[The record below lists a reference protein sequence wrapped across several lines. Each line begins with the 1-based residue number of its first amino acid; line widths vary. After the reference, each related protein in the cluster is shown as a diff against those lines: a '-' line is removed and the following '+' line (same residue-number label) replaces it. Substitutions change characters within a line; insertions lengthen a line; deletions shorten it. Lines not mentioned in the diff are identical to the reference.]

1 MTSASTHSTTSAAT
15 EAPKPVRTAAAS
27 QRLTLSEVA
36 ERLNMCTRS
45 IQKLVKAGRFPRG
58 VHLGRDVCWLES
70 VVDQWLEAKFSE
82 QMAWEPKKKRTDAN
96 KAKPNAQVT

>member
-1 MTSASTHSTTSAAT
+1 MTSASTHSMTSAAT
-15 EAPKPVRTAAAS
+15 EAPKPVRTAVAS

-45 IQKLVKAGRFPRG
+45 IQKMVKARRFPRG
-58 VHLGRDVCWLES
+58 VHLGRDVFWLET

-82 QMAWEPKKKRTDAN
+82 QMAWEPKRRSSKSTSS
-96 KAKPNAQVT
+96 